1 MRHGLSV
8 VEVDPDFIGAA
19 APARPTASSATRAT
33 PTPRSGSRTWRRIRR
48 ASTTAPTPS
57 SASRSSLRTGP
68 DGPDHAPAPPGDRG
82 LRDRGPEQRLR
93 ARERVHA
100 PDREVRQLHEAELLP
115 RSYGRQPCQ
124 GVAIP
129 LRTPAAG
136 RLAADRRAS
145 AAQRERSLLA
155 RPLLHRKLPDQK
167 QVRRIFRQV
176 GSRDERLELNLYIVG
191 DAGGRMSTA
200 RCQRRE
206 GRGDRAVARAAPGGP
221 LRLTRRS
228 RDEPFPPAPTAPGPR
243 PFRALVSG

>member
-68 DGPDHAPAPPGDRG
+68 RWARSCACAAGRPRPSGQ
-82 LRDRGPEQRLR
+82 GPEQRLP

-129 LRTPAAG
+129 LRPPGAG

-145 AAQRERSLLA
+145 AAQGKDLSSQG
-155 RPLLHRKLPDQK
+155 PCCT
-167 QVRRIFRQV
+167 
-176 GSRDERLELNLYIVG
+176 GSCR
-191 DAGGRMSTA
+191 T
-200 RCQRRE
+200 
-206 GRGDRAVARAAPGGP
+206 
-221 LRLTRRS
+221 RS
-228 RDEPFPPAPTAPGPR
+228 RYAASSGKSGPGTSP
-243 PFRALVSG
+243 SSST